1 MFPPRRLVGLLM
13 VVVMFVILFPWT
25 RATSCSSSN
34 TDRRVMA
41 SFIVVIATVV
51 AIEAAAV
58 LAIVAVVLFI
68 FLCCL
73 CCLLS
78 DLQERESILCE
89 VIQRCHVI
97 DRAVLGLP

>member
-13 VVVMFVILFPWT
+13 VVVMFVMLFPWT
-25 RATSCSSSN
+25 RVTICSSSS
-34 TDRRVMA
+34 DSRMMA